1 MKIVFMGTPDFAVT
15 TLQALIDSGHEVIAA
30 VSQPD
35 KPFGRKAEMRP
46 TPVRA
51 AAEAAGIPVL
61 QPRRLKD
68 PEFTEHLEQLAPD
81 VIVVAA
87 YGKIIP
93 GFILELPKY
102 GCLNVHASLLPK
114 YRGAA
119 PIQWAILDGE
129 PETGISIMK
138 MNEGLDTGDILNTAR
153 VQITDTE
160 TGGSLFDKLAAA
172 GGRLLVET
180 LAMVEA
186 GAVRPEKQPADS
198 PTPYARMI
206 VKEDG
211 LIDWN
216 RSAAEI
222 ERQVRALDPWP
233 CAYTRLNGKL
243 FKVLCSRVLPVSAE
257 TGTNEAGCDRIKEPD
272 AAAAL
277 PGSILAAGSAGIDVC
292 TGAGVL
298 RITEVQLEGKKRMAA
313 VDFLR
318 GHPLEAGVLLG

>member
-1 MKIVFMGTPDFAVT
+1 MRIVFMGTPDFAVT
-15 TLQALIDSGHEVIAA
+15 TLRALIGSGHEVVAA

-35 KPFGRKAEMRP
+35 KPFGRKAELRP

-51 AAEAAGIPVL
+51 AAEAEGIPVL
-61 QPRRLKD
+61 QPRRLRD
-68 PEFTEHLEQLAPD
+68 PEFTEKLEQLDPD

-129 PETGISIMK
+129 TETGISIMQ
-138 MNEGLDTGDILNTAR
+138 MNEGLDTGDILNISR
-153 VQITDTE
+153 VAITDTE
-160 TGGSLFDKLAAA
+160 TGGSLFDKLAAE
-172 GGRLLVET
+172 GGRLLVDT
-180 LAMVEA
+180 LKLLEA
-186 GAVRPEKQPADS
+186 GQIRPEKQPADS

-211 LIDWN
+211 LIDWK

-233 CAYTRLNGKL
+233 GAYTRLNGKL
-243 FKVLCSRVLPVSAE
+243 FKVLRSHVPAWNE
-257 TGTNEAGCDRIKEPD
+257 TNDPQYDRIGNGRM
-272 AAAAL
+272 
-277 PGSILAAGSAGIDVC
+277 PGCVLSAGSGGIDIC
-292 TGAGVL
+292 TGDGVL
-298 RITEVQLEGKKRMAA
+298 RVTEVQLEGKKRMEAA
-313 VDFLR
+313 DFLR
-318 GHPLEAGVLLG
+318 GRPMEQGLVLG

>member
-15 TLQALIDSGHEVIAA
+15 TLQALIESGHEVIAA

-35 KPFGRKAEMRP
+35 KPFGRKAELRP
-46 TPVRA
+46 TPVKA

-61 QPRRLKD
+61 QPRRLRD
-68 PEFTEHLEQLAPD
+68 PEFTEKLEQLAPD

-93 GFILELPKY
+93 KFILELPRY
-102 GCLNVHASLLPK
+102 GCVNVHASLLPK

-129 PETGISIMK
+129 PETGVSIMQ
-138 MNEGLDTGDILNTAR
+138 MNEGLDEGDILNMSR
-153 VQITDTE
+153 VAISDTE
-160 TGGSLFDKLAAA
+160 TGGSLFNKLAAE

-180 LAMVEA
+180 LQLLEE
-186 GAVRPEKQPADS
+186 GKIRPEKQPADS

-211 LIDWN
+211 LIDWK

-222 ERQVRALDPWP
+222 ERQVRGLDPWP
-233 CAYTRLNGKL
+233 GAYTRLDGKM
-243 FKVLCSRVLPVSAE
+243 FKILRSHVLAEGETNVSGYDKMNQNENVLAV
-257 TGTNEAGCDRIKEPD
+257 
-272 AAAAL
+272 
-277 PGSILAAGSAGIDVC
+277 GSVLAAGKEGIDVC
-292 TGAGVL
+292 TGDGIL
-298 RITEVQLEGKKRMAA
+298 RVTEVQLEGKKRMAA
-313 VDFLR
+313 ADFLR
-318 GHPLEAGVLLG
+318 GHAIEPGLQLG

>member
-35 KPFGRKAEMRP
+35 KPFGRKAELRP
-46 TPVRA
+46 TPVKA

-61 QPRRLKD
+61 QPRRLRD
-68 PEFTEHLEQLAPD
+68 PKFTEQLEQLAPD

-93 GFILELPKY
+93 EFILNLPQY
-102 GCLNVHASLLPK
+102 GCVNVHASLLPK

-129 PETGISIMK
+129 PETGVSIMQ
-138 MNEGLDTGDILNTAR
+138 MNEGLDEGDILNMSR
-153 VQITDTE
+153 VAISDTE
-160 TGGSLFDKLAAA
+160 TGGSLFDKLAAE

-180 LAMVEA
+180 LQLLEE
-186 GAVRPEKQPADS
+186 GKIRPEKQPADS

-211 LIDWN
+211 LIDWK

-222 ERQVRALDPWP
+222 ERQVRGLDPWP
-233 CAYTRLNGKL
+233 GAYTRLDGKM
-243 FKVLCSRVLPVSAE
+243 FKVLRSHVPAEGETNVSGYDKMNP
-257 TGTNEAGCDRIKEPD
+257 TGCGMTI
-272 AAAAL
+272 
-277 PGSILAAGSAGIDVC
+277 GSVLAAGKEGIDVC
-292 TGAGVL
+292 TGDGIL

-313 VDFLR
+313 ADFLR
-318 GHPLEAGVLLG
+318 GHAIKPGLQLG

>member
-1 MKIVFMGTPDFAVT
+1 MRIVFMGTPDFAVT
-15 TLQALIDSGHEVIAA
+15 TLQALIESGYEVAAA

-35 KPFGRKAEMRP
+35 KPFGRKAELRP

-61 QPRRLKD
+61 QPRRLRD
-68 PEFTEHLEQLAPD
+68 PEFTEKLEQLAPD

-129 PETGISIMK
+129 KETGITIMQ
-138 MNEGLDTGDILNTAR
+138 MNEGLDEGDILN
-153 VQITDTE
+153 VSKVSISDTE
-160 TGGSLFDKLAAA
+160 TGGSLFDKLAVE

-180 LAMVEA
+180 LRLLET
-186 GAVRPEKQPADS
+186 GGICPEKQPADS

-211 LIDWN
+211 LINWDK
-216 RSAAEI
+216 SASEI

-233 CAYTRLNGKL
+233 GAYTRLNGKL
-243 FKVLCSRVLPVSAE
+243 FKVLRSRIPSESETNVSE
-257 TGTNEAGCDRIKEPD
+257 YDKIDK
-272 AAAAL
+272 
-277 PGSILAAGSAGIDVC
+277 AGSVLSAGGEGIDVR
-292 TGAGVL
+292 TGNGVL
-298 RITEVQLEGKKRMAA
+298 RITEVQLEGKKRMASA
-313 VDFLR
+313 DFLR
-318 GHPLEAGVLLG
+318 GRPMEKGLLLG